1 MQHIWVCFMW
11 KPNLYFA
18 TFNRLKNLN
27 YSLHFLAH
35 FTGEQLQVYK
45 CAIYCANI
53 NVTECQQWL
62 HSHTSVKAFD
72 NSVLHVLLSI
82 TSKSINSADI

>member
-1 MQHIWVCFMW
+1 MW

-18 TFNRLKNLN
+18 TFNSLKNFN

-45 CAIYCANI
+45 CAVYCADI
-53 NVTECQQWL
+53 SVTECQQWL

-72 NSVLHVLLSI
+72 NNVLHVLPRFLSI

>member
-1 MQHIWVCFMW
+1 MW

-18 TFNRLKNLN
+18 TFNSLKNFN

-35 FTGEQLQVYK
+35 FTGERLQVYK
-45 CAIYCANI
+45 VCRLLCGYKCS
-53 NVTECQQWL
+53 ECQQRL

-72 NSVLHVLLSI
+72 NSVLHALLRFLSI
-82 TSKSINSADI
+82 RSKSINSADI

>member
-1 MQHIWVCFMW
+1 MW

-18 TFNRLKNLN
+18 TFNSLKNFN

-45 CAIYCANI
+45 CAVYCADI
-53 NVTECQQWL
+53 SVTANRGCTHILQ
-62 HSHTSVKAFD
+62 
-72 NSVLHVLLSI
+72 
-82 TSKSINSADI
+82 